1 MKKKYLYHVASV
13 FSMPDGFAHHCAM
26 AFLDQKIDNAERYAA
41 FMERM
46 KKETGHEDLTF
57 TALSY
62 HGIKYVDDVEPKEFD
77 GLFRV
82 IDMDHNEVADMNRL
96 KVEIRDNDDQKHWSW
111 GLVYTNL
118 DGFSIDEDGDLYL
131 HDSCGGSRM
140 ADPERFKIQWN
151 EGDEIGATIKAKE
164 DSETSTA
171 DPVE

>member
-1 MKKKYLYHVASV
+1 M
-13 FSMPDGFAHHCAM
+13 
-26 AFLDQKIDNAERYAA
+26 
-41 FMERM
+41 
-46 KKETGHEDLTF
+46 TF

-82 IDMDHNEVADMNRL
+82 IDMDHNEVADPKRL
-96 KVEIRDNDDQKHWSW
+96 AQEIKQNSDHDHWSW
-111 GLVYTNL
+111 GLIYTNIG
-118 DGFSIDEDGDLYL
+118 GFSIDPDGDLYL
-131 HDSCGGSRM
+131 HDTCGNERM
-140 ADPERFKIQWN
+140 APQDRFRVQWN